1 MTVMAVVFGV
11 VAGVVHLGFWLMES
25 IRWRQPA
32 IWKRFGVSSQDE
44 ADALAFAM
52 QNQGYYNL
60 FLAIGAI
67 AGAVLVSTDIAGRTT
82 LLGYCS
88 LFMLGAAVVL
98 FVARRTMV
106 QAALVQGVPPAFAL
120 LALALIS

>member
-82 LLGYCS
+82 LLGYCC

-120 LALALIS
+120 LALAFI

>member
-32 IWKRFGVSSQDE
+32 IWKRFGVSSQEE

-82 LLGYCS
+82 LLGYCC

-120 LALALIS
+120 LALALI

>member
-1 MTVMAVVFGV
+1 MTAMAVVFGV

-32 IWKRFGVSSQDE
+32 IWKRFGVSSQEE

-82 LLGYCS
+82 LLGYCC

-120 LALALIS
+120 LALAFI

>member
-120 LALALIS
+120 LALAFI

>member
-1 MTVMAVVFGV
+1 MTVVAVVFGV

-25 IRWRQPA
+25 IRWRRPA
-32 IWKRFGVSSQDE
+32 IWKRFGVSSQEE

-82 LLGYCS
+82 LLGYCC

-98 FVARRTMV
+98 YVARRTMV
-106 QAALVQGVPPAFAL
+106 QAALVQGVPPALAL
-120 LALALIS
+120 LALAFI